1 MFDVRCSGVWT
12 DAAPLRRK
20 CQDTIA
26 PMSFRSPLHFTSNIS
41 HRTCRGFTLLEV
53 ILVIALLGLLMLLGI
68 AAMQGSLQTVTSRES
83 LSRLTSLMRATRAQ
97 AALDGRTFRL
107 DFDPDTGQPVIT
119 CEADPLKSPNVF
131 VVYDAW
137 WASQAQLPEG
147 VSVTVCEL
155 VGASAG
161 SEMPATTGGVG
172 DDASK
177 LATVTFYPD
186 GSSDTCRLVVVCGD
200 PDHPWQA
207 EIYLNG
213 IDGTITT
220 TDLDA
225 SEE

>member
-12 DAAPLRRK
+12 DVAPLRQK

-26 PMSFRSPLHFTSNIS
+26 PTASRSPLHRKSQIAN
-41 HRTCRGFTLLEV
+41 RTCRGFTLLEV
-53 ILVIALLGLLMLLGI
+53 VLVVALLGLLMLLGI
-68 AAMQGSLQTVTSRES
+68 TAMEGSLQTVTSRES
-83 LSRLTSLMRATRAQ
+83 LSRLSSLIRAARAQ
-97 AALDGRTFRL
+97 AALDGRTFHL
-107 DFDPDTGQPVIT
+107 SFDPDTGQPIIS

-131 VVYDAW
+131 VPYDAW
-137 WASQAQLPEG
+137 WANQSQLPQG
-147 VSVTVCEL
+147 VSIAECQL
-155 VGASAG
+155 VGASVG
-161 SEMPATTGGVG
+161 SEMPTTTGG
-172 DDASK
+172 DDAPK

-186 GSSDTCRLVVVCGD
+186 GSSDTCRLIVVCSD

-220 TDLDA
+220 TDLVA